1 MTTYI
6 AFLRAINVSGQ
17 KLIKM
22 EELRS
27 ALAGIPGVKNV
38 RTYIQS
44 GNVIFDAKEGEEE
57 KLRVKIE
64 KQIKKVFDY
73 EVETFVRTSDELA
86 AILKNSPFHK
96 AKLSKDLA
104 LYVTFLEEK
113 PTAEARKAFEALSDD
128 IDSYKIEGKEVYAL
142 VVKNGKKSLFSNM
155 FVEKKLKQKAT
166 GRNQTT
172 LHKILELIGK

>member
-22 EELRS
+22 EELRT
-27 ALAGIPGVKNV
+27 ALGELAGVKNV

-44 GNVIFDAKEGEEE
+44 GNVIFEGKEGEGE

-64 KQIKKVFDY
+64 KQIKKVFGY
-73 EVETFVRTSDELA
+73 EVEAFVRTTEELN
-86 AILKNSPFHK
+86 AILKNNPFHK

-104 LYVTFLEEK
+104 LYVTFLEDR
-113 PTAEARKAFEALSDD
+113 PNTEAKKIFESLSNDV
-128 IDSYKIEGKEVYAL
+128 DSYKIEGKEVYAL
-142 VVKNGKKSLFSNM
+142 VVKDGAKSLFSNM
-155 FVEKKLKQKAT
+155 LVEKKLKQKAT

-172 LHKILELIGK
+172 LHKILELVNN